1 MKEFKNGD
9 VIFRQGDPGDC
20 MYDIFSGR
28 VGVYT
33 AYGTPDEKLI
43 AELKAGE
50 FFGAGGHA
58 GLCHQR
64 ERFQ

>member
-28 VGVYT
+28 VGIYT
-33 AYGTPDEKLI
+33 AYGAPEEKLI
-43 AELKAGE
+43 AELGYRAE
-50 FFGAGGHA
+50 NVA
-58 GLCHQR
+58 GLV
-64 ERFQ
+64 E